1 MPQADLFYSEGVA
14 ARFPELLGKI
24 ENAILEVDDR
34 SGECKGRAH
43 KVVDYNHPHVLL
55 RVSMLPKPHRDA
67 AFAAKLTER
76 LLDLTRTEV
85 PGVERVN
92 VHVSFDLVHYR

>member
-1 MPQADLFYSEGVA
+1 MPQADLFYTADVSA
-14 ARFPELLGKI
+14 PFRDLLGKV
-24 ENAILEVDDR
+24 ESAILELDDQ

-67 AFAAKLTER
+67 AFAAEVTER
-76 LLDLTRTEV
+76 LLDLARTEF